1 MAVSLKDA
9 TEVFTFIVKHLKKV
23 KFRGETQEYL
33 PGAALR
39 RATTKEVVRDVV
51 SRESVLFLSDLERD
65 SFIKKVHQEA
75 PKIFAI
81 CIFGRLSMSDL
92 KSLVDR
98 GLTDINLPLQ
108 VSDCPKNCD
117 ATTFER
123 SFIDYQK
130 KFNPVFFGLS
140 SYQSLEDDCPK
151 PIELCEDSSNLI
163 GKGAFGEVWRVRIDR
178 DHRGFSSVSILC
190 SIILHSLNICKG
202 ADKENQFAMKITP
215 HETRERPFHRAM
227 VGLDHPHLLKC
238 YASFTFSFRYHMIYE
253 KADCDMEEFIKT
265 NKTAAD
271 VPSLTPQKLATQL
284 YGLAAALSVIHN
296 QGQPDAKDRSGLL
309 NPGSAADL
317 PSKTGYIHDIKPENL
332 LMFIYEQEGKKTYW
346 LRLSDF
352 SCARVADFVASISG
366 KRKASWR
373 SDSKSGTPVYRA
385 PESMYEKTSRPY
397 DLWSLGCV
405 YLELLVWYLEG
416 FDKLK
421 EFRDTRER
429 EVRPG
434 GACDEGFYYTN
445 DSGPKPN
452 FHLRDVVQKKMAYVI
467 QNSDKDLKH
476 IAEAIPRLLNVN
488 PGERPTADK
497 LARDLKRPYM
507 EEKPPFGVEPVS
519 VNELPPS
526 LTPPSPYAHDSGTGS
541 GSDTEYGG
549 PNQFKLTV
557 QQPLE

>member
-1 MAVSLKDA
+1 
-9 TEVFTFIVKHLKKV
+9 
-23 KFRGETQEYL
+23 
-33 PGAALR
+33 
-39 RATTKEVVRDVV
+39 
-51 SRESVLFLSDLERD
+51 
-65 SFIKKVHQEA
+65 
-75 PKIFAI
+75 
-81 CIFGRLSMSDL
+81 
-92 KSLVDR
+92 
-98 GLTDINLPLQ
+98 
-108 VSDCPKNCD
+108 
-117 ATTFER
+117 
-123 SFIDYQK
+123 
-130 KFNPVFFGLS
+130 
-140 SYQSLEDDCPK
+140 
-151 PIELCEDSSNLI
+151 
-163 GKGAFGEVWRVRIDR
+163 
-178 DHRGFSSVSILC
+178 
-190 SIILHSLNICKG
+190 
-202 ADKENQFAMKITP
+202 MKITP
-215 HETRERPFHRAM
+215 HESRERPFHRAM

-265 NKTAAD
+265 NKKAAD

-284 YGLAAALSVIHN
+284 HGLAAALSVIHN

-309 NPGSAADL
+309 NPDSAANL

-332 LMFIYEQEGKKTYW
+332 LMFIYEQDGKETHW

-352 SCARVADFVASISG
+352 SCAKVADFVASISG
-366 KRKASWR
+366 KKRASWR

-416 FDKLK
+416 FDKLT

-429 EVRPG
+429 QVRPG
-434 GACDEGFYYTN
+434 GACDEGFYYTT
-445 DSGPKPN
+445 DSGPKPK
-452 FHLRDVVQKKMAYVI
+452 FHLRDVVHEKMAYVI
-467 QNSDKDLKH
+467 KNSDKDLKH
-476 IAEAIPRLLNVN
+476 IAEAIPYLLNVN

-507 EEKPPFGVEPVS
+507 EERPPFEVEPIA